1 MNLPIVI
8 ASGLLF
14 GAGLAASDMNN
25 PERVQGFLDVFGHWD
40 PTLMF
45 VMGGAL
51 AVALPVF
58 QWILKTKSKPTFA
71 KRFYLPLKQGID
83 KNLVAGAIL
92 FGIGWALV
100 GYCPGPAIASI
111 GYGYIEVFVFIAAMM
126 LGAKLHQ
133 WQENL

>member
-25 PERVQGFLDVFGHWD
+25 PERVQGFLDVFGYWD

-51 AVALPVF
+51 AIALPAF
-58 QWILKTKSKPTFA
+58 QWILKTKTKPTFP

-83 KNLVAGAIL
+83 KNLVAGAAL
-92 FGIGWALV
+92 FGTGWALV

-111 GYGYIEVFVFIAAMM
+111 GYGYIEVFIFIAAMM
-126 LGAKLHQ
+126 LGAKVHQ
-133 WQENL
+133 WQEKL